1 MQAYKI
7 SVKLQPETHCYS
19 LQLLAQFF
27 CEVIMKIDL
36 LRVFCVV
43 AIVLASPFGMAS
55 AQSGDPFEYGWNLD
69 GNASELRFLSVKK
82 SKIAETSSFA
92 TLSGRI
98 TEDGQAQV
106 RVLLDSVDTKVDLRN
121 VRMRFLFFETFRFPE
136 AIITTELSADQL
148 TDLHLTR
155 RKEIELPYSLTLRGL
170 TIDRTTDVAVTLIDN
185 DRVVV
190 SSITPIAYSLEELNL
205 EEGRAKLEE
214 AANVDIT
221 PVGVVSFNFVF
232 NRAQSG
238 TPPDLPEAVLT
249 PAAVALETK
258 GEMSRDEC
266 LGRFEILSRTGNIF
280 FASGSTRLDDQSLPL
295 LENLYDI
302 VSRCPSVRLEI
313 AGHTDSI
320 GSDVQNQSISERR
333 AASVVTWLQD
343 KGIERD
349 QLVAVGY
356 GEDRPI
362 VANDTSANRARNRR
376 IEFTALTE

>member
-1 MQAYKI
+1 
-7 SVKLQPETHCYS
+7 
-19 LQLLAQFF
+19 
-27 CEVIMKIDL
+27 MKITF

-43 AIVLASPFGMAS
+43 ALLMALPAGMAS
-55 AQSGDPFEYGWNLD
+55 AQSDDPFEHGWNLD
-69 GNASELRFLSVKK
+69 GDASELRFLSVKK

-121 VRMRFLFFETFRFPE
+121 VRMRFLFFETFRYPE
-136 AIITTELSADQL
+136 AIITTQLSAEQV
-148 TDLHLTR
+148 TDLHITR
-155 RKEIELPYSLTLRGL
+155 RKEIELPYTLTLRGL
-170 TIDRTTDVAVTLIDN
+170 TVERKTDVAVTLIDN

-190 SSITPIAYSLEELNL
+190 SSITPIAYTLEELNL

-232 NRAQSG
+232 SRAQAG

-258 GEMSRDEC
+258 GVMSQEEC

-280 FASGSTRLDDQSLPL
+280 FASGSTRLDNKSVPL
-295 LENLYDI
+295 LENLHDI
-302 VSRCPSVRLEI
+302 VSRCPSVKLEI

-320 GSDVQNQSISERR
+320 GSDAQNQSISERR
-333 AASVVTWLQD
+333 AASVVAWLRD
-343 KGIERD
+343 KGISRD

-362 VANDTSANRARNRR
+362 VANDTPENRARNRR
-376 IEFTALTE
+376 IEFTALVD